1 MGHDQ
6 LWNETKMDMTTNTTT
21 SSSAAGTS
29 ASDGRLIDLRSVGA
43 TLRQRRW
50 PILATVTVVLML
62 TAIAYVMTP
71 ERFSANATIAL
82 DRRVDEL
89 VGQQSGGSALPL
101 DSPSVDT
108 AVQVLTSPQLA
119 GEVVE
124 QLKLADVVGFGR
136 KDANAPAVTPAAAR
150 QRALNTVRNGLIVK
164 RTGIS
169 YAINVSYSGA
179 DPERTAAIVNQVV
192 DQYIEDQR
200 TGKEGARNEQTTLLR
215 DRLVGLRRDVINA
228 EQAVASYRARTN
240 LIDVEKDSTA
250 VQQEISVLN
259 TQLATAEA
267 DRAAAQARLS
277 AARTT
282 GAGGPEETNALRSL
296 RDQRA
301 QLGVQRADLAGRY
314 GPLHPELARIDSQI
328 ADIDR
333 TIRTESGRARA
344 NLAAEA
350 SVANGRVAAV
360 RSSLSAAQG
369 GLTAGNAASVQ
380 LAELVR
386 NADSA
391 RSLYQAFL
399 DRYRQSVAGQGTDQ
413 SNAYVI
419 SHALVPGAPDSPSL
433 PLFAIGGLLAGVLAA
448 GALVLVLELLESGLK
463 SRQELEAQLGIP
475 VLGSVPDLG
484 TVPGAHIRA
493 RDPMGPAD
501 YLVENEGSVFGE
513 AFRSIRTALRIGH
526 SDQRV
531 RSLAVTSALP
541 DEGKTTTSICLAR
554 SAALAGHRVVL
565 VDCDVRRRASSRSM
579 ANEVQYGL
587 IDVLKGTASLEQA
600 LVQDTASGAFVLA
613 QSSQAPADYDLI
625 ASRAMQNLIDEL
637 ASQFDLVVL
646 DTAPV
651 LPLAEARA
659 IAGMADGV
667 LLVARWRKTPAQAA
681 SLALDLLGRAGAHVQ
696 GAAMTMV
703 DLKAQA
709 RGKRNDEMA
718 YYKQFKAYYT

>member
-1 MGHDQ
+1 
-6 LWNETKMDMTTNTTT
+6 MDMTTNNTIPPG
-21 SSSAAGTS
+21 SAGSAADE
-29 ASDGRLIDLRSVGA
+29 ARLIDLRSIGA
-43 TLRQRRW
+43 TLRQRQW
-50 PILATVTVVLML
+50 PILVTVAIALVL
-62 TAIAYVMTP
+62 TAIAYTLTP
-71 ERFSANATIAL
+71 KRFSANATIAL
-82 DRRVDEL
+82 DRRVDDL
-89 VGQQSGGSALPL
+89 VGQQNSNAELPL

-108 AVQVLTSPQLA
+108 AVQVLTSPKLA
-119 GEVVE
+119 GEVVDA
-124 QLKLADVVGFGR
+124 LKLADVAGFGR
-136 KDANAPAVTPAAAR
+136 KDDDTPAASPAAAR
-150 QRALNTVRNGLIVK
+150 QRAIGTVRSNLVVK
-164 RTGIS
+164 RTGLS

-179 DPERTAAIVNQVV
+179 DPQRTAAIVNQVV
-192 DQYIEDQR
+192 DQYIKDQR
-200 TGKEGARNEQTTLLR
+200 TGKEGVRNEQTTLLR

-228 EQAVASYRARTN
+228 EQAVANYRARTN

-267 DRAAAQARLS
+267 ERAAAQARLS

-282 GAGGPEETNALRSL
+282 GAGGSEETNALRSL

-314 GPLHPELARIDSQI
+314 GPLHPDLARIDSQI
-328 ADIDR
+328 ADLDR

-350 SVANGRVAAV
+350 AVANGRVAAV
-360 RSSLSAAQG
+360 RSALSAAEG

-391 RSLYQAFL
+391 RGLYQAFL

-433 PLFAIGGLLAGVLAA
+433 PLFAVGGLLAGLLAA

-463 SRQELEAQLGIP
+463 TRHEFEAQLGIP
-475 VLGSVPDLG
+475 VLGAVPDLA
-484 TVPGAHIRA
+484 TVPGAHTRP

-501 YLVENEGSVFGE
+501 YLIENEGSVFGE

-541 DEGKTTTSICLAR
+541 NEGKTTTSICLAR
-554 SAALAGHRVVL
+554 SAALAGHKVVL

-579 ANEVQYGL
+579 ANEVQSGL
-587 IDVLKGTASLEQA
+587 IDVLKGTASLDQA
-600 LVQDTASGAFVLA
+600 LVQDTASGAFILA

-625 ASRAMQNLIDEL
+625 ASRAMQTLIDEL
-637 ASQFDLVVL
+637 AGQFDLVVL

-667 LLVARWRKTPAQAA
+667 LMVARWRKTPAQAV

-703 DLKAQA
+703 DLKAQS
-709 RGKRNDEMA
+709 RGQRNDEMA

>member
-1 MGHDQ
+1 MV
-6 LWNETKMDMTTNTTT
+6 
-21 SSSAAGTS
+21 
-29 ASDGRLIDLRSVGA
+29 SDAQLIDLRSIGI
-43 TLRQRRW
+43 TLRQRQW
-50 PILATVTVVLML
+50 PILATVAIVLIL
-62 TAIAYVMTP
+62 TAIAYVLTP
-71 ERFSANATIAL
+71 KKYAAQATIAL

-89 VGQQSGGSALPL
+89 VGQQNANSELPL

-108 AVQVLTSPQLA
+108 AVQVLTSPKLA
-119 GEVVE
+119 GEVVD
-124 QLKLADVVGFGR
+124 QLKLADAVGFGR
-136 KDANAPAVTPAAAR
+136 KDADTPAPTPAAAR
-150 QRALNTVRNGLIVK
+150 QRAINVVSSNLSVK
-164 RTGIS
+164 RTGVS
-169 YAINVSYSGA
+169 YAIDVSYVDA
-179 DPERTAAIVNQVV
+179 DPERTSAIVNKVV
-192 DQYIEDQR
+192 DQYIRDQR
-200 TGKEGARNEQTTLLR
+200 TGKEGIRNEQTTLLR
-215 DRLVGLRRDVINA
+215 ERLVGLRRDVINA
-228 EQAVASYRARTN
+228 EQAVANYRARTN

-267 DRAAAQARLS
+267 ERAAAQARLA
-277 AARTT
+277 AARKT

-301 QLGVQRADLAGRY
+301 QLGVQRADLANRY
-314 GPLHPELARIDSQI
+314 GPLHPDLARIDSQI

-333 TIRTESGRARA
+333 TIRTESSRARA

-350 SVANGRVAAV
+350 AVANGRVAAV
-360 RSSLSAAQG
+360 RSSLNAAQG

-391 RSLYQAFL
+391 RGLYQAFL

-419 SHALVPGAPDSPSL
+419 SHASVPGAPTSPSL
-433 PLFAIGGLLAGVLAA
+433 PLFAVGGLLAGLLAA

-463 SRQELEAQLGIP
+463 SRREFEAQLGIP

-484 TVPGAHIRA
+484 TVPGAKVRA

-513 AFRSIRTALRIGH
+513 AFRSIRTALRLGH
-526 SDQRV
+526 PDQRV

-541 DEGKTTTSICLAR
+541 NEGKTTTSICLAR
-554 SAALAGHRVVL
+554 SAALAGHKVVL

-579 ANEVQYGL
+579 ANEVQSGL

-600 LVQDTASGAFVLA
+600 LVQDTASGAFILA

-625 ASRAMQNLIDEL
+625 ASRAMQTLIDEL
-637 ASQFDLVVL
+637 AEQFDLVVL

-659 IAGMADGV
+659 ISGMADGV
-667 LLVARWRKTPAQAA
+667 LMVARWRKTPAQAA

-703 DLKAQA
+703 DLKAQS
-709 RGKRNDEMA
+709 RGERNDEMA

>member
-1 MGHDQ
+1 
-6 LWNETKMDMTTNTTT
+6 MDMTSNNTMPPQ
-21 SSSAAGTS
+21 AANPA
-29 ASDGRLIDLRSVGA
+29 ASEARLIDLRSIMA
-43 TLRQRRW
+43 TLRQRQW
-50 PILATVTVVLML
+50 PILATVAIVLVL

-71 ERFSANATIAL
+71 KRFSANATIAL
-82 DRRVDEL
+82 DRRVADL
-89 VGQQSGGSALPL
+89 VGQQNSNAELPL

-108 AVQVLTSPQLA
+108 AVQVLTSPTLA
-119 GEVVE
+119 AEVVDK
-124 QLKLADVVGFGR
+124 LKLADVVGFGR
-136 KDANAPAVTPAAAR
+136 KDEDAPVAAPAAAR
-150 QRALNTVRNGLIVK
+150 QRAINTVRNNLVVK
-164 RTGIS
+164 RTGLS

-179 DPERTAAIVNQVV
+179 DPEHTAAIVNQVV
-192 DQYIEDQR
+192 DQYIADQR
-200 TGKEGARNEQTTLLR
+200 TGKEGVRNEQTTLLR

-228 EQAVASYRARTN
+228 EQAVANYRARTN

-267 DRAAAQARLS
+267 ERAAAQARLS

-314 GPLHPELARIDSQI
+314 GPLHPDLARIDSQI
-328 ADIDR
+328 ADLDR
-333 TIRTESGRARA
+333 TIRTESTRARA

-350 SVANGRVAAV
+350 AVANGRVAAV
-360 RSSLSAAQG
+360 RSSLNAAQG

-391 RSLYQAFL
+391 RGLYQAFL

-419 SHALVPGAPDSPSL
+419 AHALVPGGPDSPSL
-433 PLFAIGGLLAGVLAA
+433 PLFAIGGLLAGLLAA

-475 VLGSVPDLG
+475 VLGSVPDLA
-484 TVPGAHIRA
+484 TVPGAHVRA

-541 DEGKTTTSICLAR
+541 NEGKTTTSICLAR
-554 SAALAGHRVVL
+554 SAALAGHKVVL

-579 ANEVQYGL
+579 ANEVQSGL
-587 IDVLKGTASLEQA
+587 IDVLKGSASLEQA
-600 LVQDTASGAFVLA
+600 LVQDTTSGAFILA
-613 QSSQAPADYDLI
+613 QSAQAPADYDLI
-625 ASRAMQNLIDEL
+625 TSRAMQTLIDDL
-637 ASQFDLVVL
+637 SGQFDLVVL

-667 LLVARWRKTPAQAA
+667 LMVARWRKTPAQAA

-696 GAAMTMV
+696 GAALTMV

-709 RGKRNDEMA
+709 RGERNDEMA

>member
-1 MGHDQ
+1 M
-6 LWNETKMDMTTNTTT
+6 NST
-21 SSSAAGTS
+21 SSNTPPPNAAAS
-29 ASDGRLIDLRSVGA
+29 PPASDPRLIDLRTVIG
-43 TLRQRRW
+43 TVRQRQW
-50 PILATVTVVLML
+50 PILATVAIVLVL
-62 TAIAYVMTP
+62 TAIAYVLTP
-71 ERFSANATIAL
+71 KKFSANATIAL
-82 DRRVDEL
+82 DRRVDDL
-89 VGQQSGGSALPL
+89 VGQQNANAELPL

-108 AVQVLTSPQLA
+108 AVQVLTAPRLA
-119 GEVVE
+119 GEVVDK
-124 QLKLADVVGFGR
+124 LKLADVVGYGR
-136 KDANAPAVTPAAAR
+136 AEEDIPGNTPQAAR
-150 QRALNTVRNGLIVK
+150 QRAMNAISRNLLVK
-164 RTGIS
+164 RTGVS
-169 YAINVSYSGA
+169 YAIDVSYAGA
-179 DPERTAAIVNQVV
+179 DPATTAAVVNQLV
-192 DQYIEDQR
+192 DQYILDQR
-200 TGKEGARNEQTTLLR
+200 TGKEGVRNDQTVALR
-215 DRLVGLRRDVINA
+215 SRLAGLRRDVIDA
-228 EQAVASYRARTN
+228 EQAVANYRARTN

-259 TQLATAEA
+259 TQLASAEA

-277 AARTT
+277 AARST

-301 QLGVQRADLAGRY
+301 QLGVQRADLANRY
-314 GPLHPELARIDSQI
+314 GPLHPDLARIDSQI

-333 TIRTESGRARA
+333 TIKTEAGRARA

-350 SVANGRVAAV
+350 AVANGRVAAV
-360 RSSLSAAQG
+360 RSSLDAAQG

-413 SNAYVI
+413 SDAYVI
-419 SHALVPGAPDSPSL
+419 SHASVPGAPVSPSL
-433 PLFAIGGLLAGVLAA
+433 PLFAVGGLLAGLLAA

-463 SRQELEAQLGIP
+463 SRRELEAQLGIP
-475 VLGSVPDLG
+475 VLGTVPDLA

-541 DEGKTTTSICLAR
+541 NEGKTTTSICLAR
-554 SAALAGHRVVL
+554 SAAMAGHKVVL

-587 IDVLKGTASLEQA
+587 IDVLKGTASLDQA

-625 ASRAMQNLIDEL
+625 ASRTMQTFIDQL

-667 LLVARWRKTPAQAA
+667 LMVARWRKTPAQAA

-703 DLKAQA
+703 DVKAQA
-709 RGKRNDEMA
+709 RGERNDEMA

>member
-1 MGHDQ
+1 MPSG
-6 LWNETKMDMTTNTTT
+6 
-21 SSSAAGTS
+21 
-29 ASDGRLIDLRSVGA
+29 ASGSPDTDARLIDLRGIGA
-43 TLRQRRW
+43 TLRQRQW
-50 PILATVTVVLML
+50 PILVTIAVVLVL
-62 TAIAYVMTP
+62 TAIAYLMLP
-71 ERFSANATIAL
+71 QRFTATATVAL

-89 VGQQSGGSALPL
+89 VGQQSGDAALPT

-119 GEVVE
+119 GEVADR
-124 QLKLADVVGFGR
+124 LKLADVVGFGR
-136 KDANAPAVTPAAAR
+136 IAGQPVSPPAVAR
-150 QRALNTVRNGLIVK
+150 QRATNVVRSGLLVK
-164 RTGIS
+164 RTGVS
-169 YAINVSYSGA
+169 YAITVSYSGNDA
-179 DPERTAAIVNQVV
+179 ARAAAIVNQVV

-200 TGKEGARNEQTTLLR
+200 TGKEGARNAQTTLLR

-228 EQAVASYRARTN
+228 EQAVANYRARTN

-267 DRAAAQARLS
+267 ERAAAQARLS
-277 AARTT
+277 AARAT
-282 GAGGPEETNALRSL
+282 GAGGPQETAALGALRG
-296 RDQRA
+296 QRA

-314 GPLHPELARIDSQI
+314 GPLHPDLARIDRQI

-333 TIRTESGRARA
+333 TISTESGRVRA

-350 SVANGRVAAV
+350 SVANGRVAAI
-360 RSSLSAAQG
+360 RSSLNAAQG

-419 SHALVPGAPDSPSL
+419 SHAMVPGAPDFPSL
-433 PLFAIGGLLAGVLAA
+433 PLFAVGGLLAGLLAA
-448 GALVLVLELLESGLK
+448 GALVLVLELLERGLK
-463 SRQELEAQLGIP
+463 SRREFEAQMGIP
-475 VLGSVPDLG
+475 VIGTVADLRSVPG
-484 TVPGAHIRA
+484 TRVKS

-501 YLVENEGSVFGE
+501 YLVGNEGSVFGE
-513 AFRSIRTALRIGH
+513 AFRSIRTALRLGYP
-526 SDQRV
+526 DQRV

-541 DEGKTTTSICLAR
+541 NEGKTTTSICLAR
-554 SAALAGHRVVL
+554 SAAMAGHKVVL
-565 VDCDVRRRASSRSM
+565 VDCDVRRRASSRSLTSG
-579 ANEVQYGL
+579 VQHGL
-587 IDVLKGTASLEQA
+587 TDVLKGSVPLDQA
-600 LVQDTASGAFVLA
+600 LVHDAASGAYVLA
-613 QSSQAPADYDLI
+613 QSAQVTGDYDLI
-625 ASRAMQNLIDEL
+625 ASPAMETLIAQLSD
-637 ASQFDLVVL
+637 QFDLVVL

-667 LLVARWRKTPAQAA
+667 LMVARWRKTPAQAI
-681 SLALDLLGRAGAHVQ
+681 SLALDLLGRAGARVQ

-709 RGKRNDEMA
+709 RGGRDDEMV